1 MSKVTIRFAALSVS
15 VLAIAVA
22 APAFAQNNANAGAA
36 SDTAEIIVTAQKRP
50 EKLQQIPVAASV
62 MSSES
67 IAQQH
72 VSDLSDINRVVP
84 SVEIKGTFN
93 GRVPYS
99 IRGISTNANEG
110 AIGLTS
116 GVSIQVDGVPVPAD
130 SFAANTI
137 SDVAQLEVL
146 KGPQAT
152 LGGRTASAGVIN
164 FVTYSPTTTQ
174 KFGMD
179 LTGTGDGEYRI
190 NAHVSGP
197 INDVLSYSIAGY
209 DSHVREPIFNLLTN
223 TKSKAD
229 SAGIRAKLKFAPS
242 SDFDATLMGHY
253 ALSTSQGENFIYQ
266 YITPGATL
274 LGAPPLTQALLLGAY
289 TPHYGNTS
297 YASPVNMTSRYQDSD
312 GALVMN
318 YRAGGL
324 TLSSTTSYFH
334 EKQFQSQDLF
344 ETDILFFNFLT
355 GGHAPPFNDMQSNDG
370 YVRQVTQEFKLASD
384 ASKPLNF
391 IAGAYYSDMTV
402 HGYGLRQFAGFPASD
417 INESKTK
424 SYAAYLRVNDKL
436 SDLISLTGGLR
447 YNEDKI
453 AWNINELFNPAAGQY
468 GTGNFG
474 VGGFAW
480 ALSDS
485 KGTLVGDASAQF
497 HIAPHQMAYLSYTR
511 GYKPE
516 AYNTAHTF
524 SVAPS
529 AVAGTPDAGFTSPT
543 KGETIDS
550 FEVGLKT
557 TAMGGHLTFNA
568 DAFYTNY
575 KNYQAQIFD
584 NTQLIGIL
592 VLSNAGASTK
602 GVEADVNYRKGN
614 TTFSVSGAYI
624 DAQFKD
630 FPSTQCY
637 PTQTVAQ
644 GCVGG
649 TQSLSGHSL
658 PDSPKFK
665 ANASIQ
671 QTIPLDKVNVL
682 LGSNLAYRTSA
693 VLQSD
698 GNPETYQGA
707 FALLDASIGLQ
718 SKDKALSLTFF
729 VNNITNH
736 FYLSNAED
744 FFSGPWGANAVIGQP
759 ARDSHRDWGARL
771 GVNF

>member
-1 MSKVTIRFAALSVS
+1 MSKVSLRFAALSAS
-15 VLAIAVA
+15 VLAIAVS
-22 APAFAQNNANAGAA
+22 APAFAQN

-72 VSDLSDINRVVP
+72 VTDLSDINRVVP

-497 HIAPHQMAYLSYTR
+497 HLAPHQMAYLSYTR

-718 SKDKALSLTFF
+718 TKDKTASLTFF

-744 FFSGPWGANAVIGQP
+744 FFSGPWSGAPGVGPANAVIGQP
-759 ARDSHRDWGARL
+759 ARDSHRYWGARL